1 MLELVA
7 EGKHAY
13 LDWMSNLEVI
23 GSQSFTD
30 TRFRQ
35 SHVMK
40 LDSKKYIILQ
50 AVSLRILHRGNFS
63 CAFGTGN
70 AQRFSLEI

>member
-1 MLELVA
+1 MLEQVA

-30 TRFRQ
+30 TRFGQ

-40 LDSKKYIILQ
+40 LDSKKYIILK
-50 AVSLRILHRGNFS
+50 AVSL
-63 CAFGTGN
+63 
-70 AQRFSLEI
+70 